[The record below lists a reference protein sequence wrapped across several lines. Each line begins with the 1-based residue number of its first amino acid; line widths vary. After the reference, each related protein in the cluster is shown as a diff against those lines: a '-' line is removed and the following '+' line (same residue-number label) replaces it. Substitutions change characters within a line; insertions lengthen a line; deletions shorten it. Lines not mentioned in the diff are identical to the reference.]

1 VALKFNVEGRDLG
14 SVVAEA
20 RAKVQAAIT
29 LPATVTATWGGEFE
43 NQQRAMKRLAV
54 IVPVALGSIGLLLF
68 WALRRAKGAL
78 VVLATLPAALPGA
91 LGALALA
98 KVNLSVSAA
107 VGFIALLGQT
117 VLAGLVMVSSIDQLR
132 AEDPTLP
139 LRDAVV
145 QGVSRRLRA
154 VLVTALLASLGLLPA
169 ALSHAIGSETQRP
182 FALVVVGGV
191 LIGTPL
197 VLTIIPG

>member
-1 VALKFNVEGRDLG
+1 
-14 SVVAEA
+14 
-20 RAKVQAAIT
+20 
-29 LPATVTATWGGEFE
+29 
-43 NQQRAMKRLAV
+43 
-54 IVPVALGSIGLLLF
+54 
-68 WALRRAKGAL
+68 
-78 VVLATLPAALPGA
+78 VLATLPAALPGA

-197 VLTIIPG
+197 VLTIIPALYALAEATKGESPNRTASIYPPAFIALVFAALAWPSDARAFTFDQALARRAEAELLALVGR